1 MNRATLAWGA
11 FKNMLRAAAHDPV
24 WAFVSLI
31 TLPFRIW
38 QTVLRVLFILIV
50 ALFVVGMGGRFALND
65 LGYGPGTIPFIAL
78 DLVTLLVLAA
88 IVFRVIT
95 NPLIIHF
102 GDMEGETHGSARFA
116 TNKEVAP
123 LARADTGLLIGR
135 DPKSKRPLRYDGP
148 AHLLTMAPTRTG
160 KGVGT
165 IIPNLLTADRSVICI
180 DPKGENAKIAGRAR
194 QQFGPV
200 HVLDPFGVTGLP
212 SAAFNPLDQLDLAGL
227 DVAEDASTLA
237 DALVFDEPGM
247 AGEAHWNEE
256 AKALIAGLILHIAA
270 QEPRE
275 RRNLA
280 TLRDYLTLAPEAF
293 AALLKDMQA
302 SPEAAGL
309 VARAANRHLGKSDRE
324 AAGVLSA
331 AQRHTHFLDSPR
343 MVAVLGRSDFRF
355 ADLKRRNVSVFLVL
369 PPDRLSTYSRWL
381 RLLVAQSLTD
391 MARDPAKPAVPI
403 LYLLDE
409 FAALGHLAPVE
420 RAMGLMAGYG
430 VQLWPILQ
438 DVHQLRATYGQRA
451 GTFLSNAGVLQVF
464 GVNDHDSARLVS
476 DLLGQETVVFQTMS
490 RALDAEKTGITY
502 GEQHTARPLLTPDE
516 VRNLPQNLEL
526 LFLAGQRPIVAGKL
540 AYYADAEFRGL
551 YDAP

>member
-1 MNRATLAWGA
+1 MSQARLAWGA
-11 FKNMLRAAAHDPV
+11 FKNMLRAAARDPL
-24 WAFVSLI
+24 WAFLSLI
-31 TLPFRIW
+31 AMPFRVW
-38 QTVLRVLFILIV
+38 KPLLGLLFLLIIV
-50 ALFVVGMGGRFALND
+50 TFIIGMGGRFFLENM
-65 LGYGPGTIPFIAL
+65 GFGPGSIPFIAL

-88 IVFRVIT
+88 ITFRLVT

-116 TNKEVAP
+116 TSKEAAA
-123 LARADTGLLIGR
+123 LTRADSGLLIGR
-135 DPKSKRPLRYDGP
+135 DPKSKKLLRYDGP

-165 IIPNLLTADRSVICI
+165 IIPNLLTADRSMICI
-180 DPKGENAKIAGRAR
+180 DPKGENARIAGRAR
-194 QQFGPV
+194 QKFGPV
-200 HVLDPFGVTGLP
+200 HVLDPFGVTGQP
-212 SAAFNPLDQLDLAGL
+212 SAAFNPLGQLDPTSL

-256 AKALIAGLILHIAA
+256 AKALIAGIILYVVCHNSAEDRTLEMVRYCLTAA
-270 QEPRE
+270 PD
-275 RRNLA
+275 A
-280 TLRDYLTLAPEAF
+280 FLTM
-293 AALLKDMQA
+293 LKDMQV
-302 SPEAAGL
+302 STAARGL
-309 VARAANRHLGKSDRE
+309 IARAANRHLAKSDRE

-343 MVAVLGRSDFRF
+343 IVDVTARSDFRF

-391 MARDPAKPAVPI
+391 MARDPAKPAAPV

-490 RALDAEKTGITY
+490 RALDAEQTGITY

-516 VRNLPQNLEL
+516 VRNMPQNIEL

-540 AYYADAEFRGL
+540 AYYADSEFRGL

>member
-1 MNRATLAWGA
+1 MSRATLAWAA
-11 FKNMLRAAAHDPV
+11 FKIMLRTAARDPL
-24 WAFVSLI
+24 WAFVSLL
-31 TLPFRIW
+31 TAPFRIW
-38 QTVLRVLFILIV
+38 KPLLGVLFILIM
-50 ALFVVGMGGRFALND
+50 ALFVVGFGGRFALQQM
-65 LGYGPGTIPFIAL
+65 GFGVGSIPFIAL
-78 DLVTLLVLAA
+78 DLVTLLVLVW
-88 IVFRVIT
+88 IVFRLIT
-95 NPLIIHF
+95 TPLITHF
-102 GDMEGETHGSARFA
+102 GDMADDTHGSARFA

-123 LARADTGLLIGR
+123 LTRVDTGLLIGR
-135 DPKSKRPLRYDGP
+135 DGKSGKLMRYDGP

-165 IIPNLLTADRSVICI
+165 IIPNLLTSDRSVICV
-180 DPKGENAKIAGRAR
+180 DPKGENAKIAGSAR

-200 HVLDPFGVTGLP
+200 HILDPFGVTGMR
-212 SAAFNPLDQLDLAGL
+212 SAAFNPLATFDPASL

-256 AKALIAGLILHIAA
+256 AKALISGLLLKIVAA
-270 QEPRE
+270 ESPG
-275 RRNLA
+275 RRHLG
-280 TLRDYLTLAPEAF
+280 TLREYLTMAPESF
-293 AALLKDMQA
+293 TALLKRMQE
-302 SPEAAGL
+302 SDEAGGL
-309 VARAANRHLGKSDRE
+309 IARAANRHLGKSDRE

-343 MVAVLGRSDFRF
+343 MTAVLGRSDFRF
-355 ADLKRRNVSVFLVL
+355 SDLKRNNVTVFLVL

-381 RLLVAQSLTD
+381 RLLVSQSLLD
-391 MARDPAKPAVPI
+391 MARDPAKPPVPV

-476 DLLGQETVVFQTMS
+476 DLLGQETVVFQTMA
-490 RALDAEKTGITY
+490 RALDSDKSGISY
-502 GEQHTARPLLTPDE
+502 SQQHTARPLITPDE
-516 VRNLPQNLEL
+516 VRNLPAQGQL
-526 LFLAGQRPIVAGKL
+526 LFLAGQRPIVAAKL
-540 AYYADAEFRGL
+540 AYYADPEFKGAF
-551 YDAP
+551 DPA

>member
-1 MNRATLAWGA
+1 MSQARLAWAA
-11 FKNMLRAAAHDPV
+11 FKNMMRQVARDPL
-24 WAFVSLI
+24 WAFVALI
-31 TLPFRIW
+31 SLPFRIW
-38 QTVLRVLFILIV
+38 QGLLKVLFILIV
-50 ALFVVGMGGRFALND
+50 ALFVIGFGGRFALEQM
-65 LGYGPGTIPFIAL
+65 GFGPGSIPFIAL

-88 IVFRVIT
+88 IIFRIVT
-95 NPLIIHF
+95 NPLIIHY

-116 TNKEVAP
+116 TDKETAA
-123 LARADTGLLIGR
+123 LTRADTGLLIGR
-135 DPKSKRPLRYDGP
+135 DAKTKKLLRYDGP

-180 DPKGENAKIAGRAR
+180 DPKGENARIAGRAR
-194 QQFGPV
+194 EKFGPV

-212 SAAFNPLDQLDLAGL
+212 SATFNPLDQLDPAGL
-227 DVAEDASTLA
+227 DVAEDTSTLA

-270 QEPRE
+270 SEPRD

-280 TLRDYLTLAPEAF
+280 TLRDALTLAPEAF

-302 SPEAAGL
+302 SSEAAGL
-309 VARAANRHLGKSDRE
+309 IARAANRHLGKSDRE

-355 ADLKRRNVSVFLVL
+355 ADLKRRNASVFLVL
-369 PPDRLSTYSRWL
+369 PPDRLATYSRWL

-391 MARDPAKPAVPI
+391 MARDPTKPAVPI

-464 GVNDHDSARLVS
+464 GVNDHDSAQLVS

-490 RALDAEKTGITY
+490 RALDSEKSGLSY

-516 VRNLPQNLEL
+516 VRNMPQNTEL

-551 YDAP
+551 FDQA

>member
-1 MNRATLAWGA
+1 MSRATLAWAA
-11 FKNMLRAAAHDPV
+11 FKNMLRAAARDPL
-24 WAFVSLI
+24 WAFVSLL
-31 TLPFRIW
+31 TAPFRIW
-38 QTVLRVLFILIV
+38 KPLLGVLFLLV
-50 ALFVVGMGGRFALND
+50 MALFVVGFGGRFALQQM
-65 LGYGPGTIPFIAL
+65 GFGVGSIPFLAL
-78 DLVTLLVLAA
+78 DLVTLLVLVW

-102 GDMEGETHGSARFA
+102 GDMADDTHGSARFA

-123 LARADTGLLIGR
+123 LTRSNSGLLIGR
-135 DPKSKRPLRYDGP
+135 DPKSKSLMRYDGP

-194 QQFGPV
+194 EKFGPV
-200 HVLDPFGVTGLP
+200 HVLDPFSVTGMR
-212 SAAFNPLDQLDLAGL
+212 SAAFNPLDTLDPASL

-256 AKALIAGLILHIAA
+256 AKALIAGLLLKIVAV
-270 QEPRE
+270 ESPG
-275 RRNLA
+275 RRHLG
-280 TLRDYLTLAPEAF
+280 TLREYLTVSPETF
-293 AALLKDMQA
+293 AALLKRMQD
-302 SPEAAGL
+302 SDEAGGL
-309 VARAANRHLGKSDRE
+309 IARAANRHLGKSDRE

-343 MVAVLGRSDFRF
+343 MTTALSRSDFRF
-355 ADLKRRNVSVFLVL
+355 ADLKHGNMTVFLVL

-381 RLLVAQSLTD
+381 RLLVSQSLLD
-391 MARDPAKPAVPI
+391 MARDPAKPAVPV

-409 FAALGHLAPVE
+409 FASLGHLAPVE

-476 DLLGQETVVFQTMS
+476 DLLGQETVVFQTMA
-490 RALDAEKTGITY
+490 RALDSEKSGISY
-502 GEQHTARPLLTPDE
+502 SQQHTARPLLTPDE
-516 VRNLPQNLEL
+516 VRNLPAHGQL
-526 LFLAGQRPIVAGKL
+526 LFLAGQRPIIAGKL
-540 AYYADAEFRGL
+540 AYYVDPEFNGAF
-551 YDAP
+551 DPA

>member
-1 MNRATLAWGA
+1 VNRATLAWGA

-88 IVFRVIT
+88 IVFRFIT

-391 MARDPAKPAVPI
+391 MARDPAKPAVPV

>member
-1 MNRATLAWGA
+1 MNRATLAWA
-11 FKNMLRAAAHDPV
+11 PFKNMLRAAARDPL
-24 WAFVSLI
+24 WAFIALI
-31 TLPFRIW
+31 ALPFRIW
-38 QTVLRVLFILIV
+38 QTLLVVLFILIV
-50 ALFVVGMGGRFALND
+50 ALFVIGFGGRFFLEQW
-65 LGYGPGTIPFIAL
+65 GFGPGSVPFIAL

-88 IVFRVIT
+88 ITFRFIT

-116 TNKEVAP
+116 TKKEIAP
-123 LARADTGLLIGR
+123 LTRADTGLLIGR
-135 DPKSKRPLRYDGP
+135 DDKTKRLLRYDGP

-180 DPKGENAKIAGRAR
+180 DPKGENARIAGRAR
-194 QQFGPV
+194 ERFGPV

-212 SAAFNPLDQLDLAGL
+212 SAAFNPLDALDPAGL

-256 AKALIAGLILHIAA
+256 AKALIGGLILHIVA

-280 TLRDYLTLAPEAF
+280 TLRESLTLAPEIF
-293 AALLKDMQA
+293 AALLKEMQA
-302 SPEAAGL
+302 SLEAAGL

-343 MVAVLGRSDFRF
+343 MTAVLGRSDFHF

-391 MARDPAKPAVPI
+391 MARDPGKPAVPV

-526 LFLAGQRPIVAGKL
+526 LFLASQRPIIAGKL
-540 AYYADAEFRGL
+540 AYYADTEFRGL
-551 YDAP
+551 FDQA

>member
-212 SAAFNPLDQLDLAGL
+212 SAAFNLLDQLDLAGL

-275 RRNLA
+275 RRDLA

-293 AALLKDMQA
+293 AALLNDMQA

-391 MARDPAKPAVPI
+391 MARDPAKPAVPV

>member
-1 MNRATLAWGA
+1 MSQARLAWGA
-11 FKNMLRAAAHDPV
+11 FKNMVRQAARDPL
-24 WAFVSLI
+24 WAFVAL
-31 TLPFRIW
+31 LAAPFRIW
-38 QTVLRVLFILIV
+38 KPLLGLLFLLVIV
-50 ALFVVGMGGRFALND
+50 LFVVGFGGRFALEQIGFRVGSVPV
-65 LGYGPGTIPFIAL
+65 LLL
-78 DLVTLLVLAA
+78 DLVTLLVLLALA
-88 IVFRVIT
+88 FRFLT

-102 GDMEGETHGSARFA
+102 GDMDGETHGSARFA
-116 TNKEVAP
+116 TDKETAA
-123 LARADTGLLIGR
+123 LARADSGLLIGR
-135 DPKSKRPLRYDGP
+135 DGKTGKLLRYDGP

-200 HVLDPFGVTGLP
+200 HVLDPFGVTGQP
-212 SAAFNPLDQLDLAGL
+212 SAAFNPLEGLDPAGL

-270 QEPRE
+270 SEPRD

-280 TLRDYLTLAPEAF
+280 TLREALTLAPEAF

-302 SPEAAGL
+302 STAAGGL
-309 VARAANRHLGKSDRE
+309 IARAANRHLGKSDRE

-355 ADLKRRNVSVFLVL
+355 ADLKHRNASVFLVL
-369 PPDRLSTYSRWL
+369 PPDRLATYSRWL

-391 MARDPAKPAVPI
+391 MARDPAKPAVPV

-490 RALDAEKTGITY
+490 RALDSDKSGLSY
-502 GEQHTARPLLTPDE
+502 GEQHTARPLLTHQE
-516 VRNLPQNLEL
+516 HHRHRK
-526 LFLAGQRPIVAGKL
+526 AGWHHRPNRPAPC
-540 AYYADAEFRGL
+540 AERQPHVGPP
-551 YDAP
+551 APG

>member
-1 MNRATLAWGA
+1 MNQATLAWA
-11 FKNMLRAAAHDPV
+11 ALKNRMREAGRDPV
-24 WAFVSLI
+24 WAI
-31 TLPFRIW
+31 TALCLAPFRAIKP
-38 QTVLRVLFILIV
+38 VVGGFVFLGIV
-50 ALFVVGMGGRFALND
+50 ALVLAFAGAGLLLALGLEKNPVANVVFGL
-65 LGYGPGTIPFIAL
+65 
-78 DLVTLLVLAA
+78 LVIVVLLVLL
-88 IVFRVIT
+88 FRLVT

-102 GDMEGETHGSARFA
+102 GDMAGETHGSARFA
-116 TNKEVAP
+116 TDKETAA
-123 LARADTGLLIGR
+123 LTRADSGLMIGR
-135 DPKSKRPLRYDGP
+135 DPKSKKLLRYDGP

-165 IIPNLLTADRSVICI
+165 IVPNLLTADRSVICI
-180 DPKGENAKIAGRAR
+180 DPKGENARIAGRAR
-194 QQFGPV
+194 QKFGPV
-200 HVLDPFGVTGLP
+200 HVLDPFAVSGQP
-212 SAAFNPLDQLDLAGL
+212 SAAFNPLDTLDPTGL

-256 AKALIAGLILHIAA
+256 AKALIAGLILHIATVE
-270 QEPRE
+270 QRD

-302 SPEAAGL
+302 STAVNGL

-381 RLLVAQSLTD
+381 RLLVSQSLTD
-391 MARDPAKPAVPI
+391 MARDPDKPAAPV

-476 DLLGQETVVFQTMS
+476 DLLGQETVVFQTMA
-490 RALDAEKTGITY
+490 RAIDAEETGLTY
-502 GEQHTARPLLTPDE
+502 SQQHIARALLTPDE
-516 VRNLPQNLEL
+516 VRNLPQNVEL

-540 AYYADAEFRGL
+540 AYYADSEFRGL